1 MNIEQS
7 PVIPVAENREETD
20 EQIIEQ
26 LYQLHKSWKESERD
40 AAAIGSNI
48 NTIEQHRNDADALQD
63 EKKQQSEALTALQE
77 YLYDPKNPNRETR
90 KRRGA
95 LYSQAIERYEN
106 ENKHQPYRSITEKYT
121 TANDGGEAAA

>member
-7 PVIPVAENREETD
+7 PVIPAAENREETD

-48 NTIEQHRNDADALQD
+48 NTIEQHRNDADALQNTK
-63 EKKQQSEALTALQE
+63 ERQSSARIALE
-77 YLYDPKNPNRETR
+77 RYLYDLDDPAKKQRPR
-90 KRRGA
+90 KKL
-95 LYSQAIERYEN
+95 LYAQAVERYEN
-106 ENKHQPYRSITEKYT
+106 ETKHQPYRSITEKYT